1 MLSDKKHNSAK
12 KGITQADWAIS
23 LGIFILY
30 LSVVFLLIRPLI
42 DNTLEQDT
50 QTDSITAYLKANTTT
65 TFYTIP
71 ITGEQND
78 NPIFLTPITVTDIK
92 ENLHSSEAAL
102 TDKDN
107 QHYDYYLLD
116 DFLIAFADTTNREL
130 DLSYPADKTIGEES
144 LPYNRTKREYDLSS
158 DESSAH
164 VSDQQIEYTLTNQKI
179 TQLTYQGNQVIT
191 DWVSERN
198 GEEITPSNDSFL
210 EGTFF
215 SVYQGDLQKDIGSA
229 NPADHYTQT
238 QAQFI
243 FANTS
248 TATLLYSANPA
259 PINLDETGGTIPLHS
274 YHESILLSN
283 FTTLETASETT
294 DFTDSCLSETADL
307 IGLTSS
313 QETITFT
320 SPIAFNASVCNTNGT
335 TTLSL
340 TAQQKVTEPWFLSL
354 TLSDTS
360 FDTDNTIMIGTPQF
374 REKQTFRVLSSY
386 ENLETIGYQT
396 LKRRLQLSDQDNFRI
411 ELSVPDTKQNSTG
424 AQERNIVYNKTIF
437 AFGPNL
443 SRSEEIISS
452 SSIVPLLAM
461 SNTTS
466 TYPFTKQVIYR
477 W

>member
-42 DNTLEQDT
+42 DNTSEQDT
-50 QTDSITAYLKANTTT
+50 QTDSITTFLKTNTTT

-78 NPIFLTPITVTDIK
+78 NPLFLTPIALTDRDN
-92 ENLHSSEAAL
+92 NLRSSEATL
-102 TDKDN
+102 TDTND

-116 DFLIAFADTTNREL
+116 DFLIAFADTANREL
-130 DLSYPADKTIGEES
+130 DFSYPKDKTIGEQM
-144 LPYNRTKREYDLSS
+144 LPYNRTQREYDLSS

-164 VSDQQIEYTLTNQKI
+164 VSDQQIEYALTNQKI
-179 TQLTYQGNQVIT
+179 TQLTYQGSQVIT

-198 GEEITPSNDSFL
+198 GEEITPTNDSFL
-210 EGTFF
+210 KGTFF
-215 SVYQGDLQKDIGSA
+215 AAYQGDLPKDIGSA

-238 QAQFI
+238 QTQLI

-248 TATLLYSANPA
+248 TALLLYSATPA

-294 DFTDSCLSETADL
+294 DFTESCLSETADQ
-307 IGLTSS
+307 IGLSSS

-320 SPIAFNASVCNTNGT
+320 SPIALNASACNTNGT

-340 TAQQKVTEPWFLSL
+340 TVQQKVTEPWFLSL

-374 REKQTFRVLSSY
+374 REKKAFRVLSRY

-396 LKRRLQLSDQDNFRI
+396 FKRRLQLNDLDNFRI
-411 ELSVPDTKQNSTG
+411 ELSVPDTKQNSTDAKKG
-424 AQERNIVYNKTIF
+424 NIMYNKTIF
-437 AFGPNL
+437 AFGSNL

-466 TYPFTKQVIYR
+466 TYPFMKQVIYR